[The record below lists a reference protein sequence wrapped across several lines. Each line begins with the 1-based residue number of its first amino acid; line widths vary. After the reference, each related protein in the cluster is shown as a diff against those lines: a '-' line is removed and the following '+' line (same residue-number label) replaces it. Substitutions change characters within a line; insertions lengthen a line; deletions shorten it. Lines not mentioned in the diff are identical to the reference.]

1 MTRHRKG
8 ADLVAT
14 GAAPLPAALLFGPA
28 AADIFKGAPSW
39 QMHVAMAAIYRF
51 RPDLGVEPDP
61 ELHALHMLIW
71 PRQAHTDYF
80 LRLCQLMKL
89 YGIGGGI

>member
-1 MTRHRKG
+1 MTRI
-8 ADLVAT
+8 
-14 GAAPLPAALLFGPA
+14 LPPQQLQASAVPQAEALLSRA

-39 QMHVAMAAIYRF
+39 QMPVAMAAIYRF

-61 ELHALHMLIW
+61 ELHALHMRIW
-71 PRQAHTDYF
+71 PRQGHTDYF
-80 LRLCQLMKL
+80 LRLCRLMKL